1 MHSKIRINKQKT
13 NLVAQ
18 RRYYDG
24 TNEVLFRNI
33 EQELQR
39 MQTELETYF
48 IGMRLSGQKQNVSPN
63 LGTPKLDN

>member
-39 MQTELETYF
+39 MQTELF
-48 IGMRLSGQKQNVSPN
+48 IGMRLTGQKQNVSPN